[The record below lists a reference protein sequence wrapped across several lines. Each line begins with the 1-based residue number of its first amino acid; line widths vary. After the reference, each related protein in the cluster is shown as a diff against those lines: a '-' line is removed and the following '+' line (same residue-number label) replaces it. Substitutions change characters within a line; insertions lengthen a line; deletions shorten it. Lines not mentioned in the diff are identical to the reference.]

1 MVAPWTESYLPT
13 IWSRY
18 KLEDIYNADEFGLFY
33 RMLPAKTMHFKSEKC
48 SGGKLSKQRITGL
61 AAANAVG
68 DKIPLLVIGKSA
80 KPRCFK
86 NIKQLPCVYKSQKK
100 SWMDS
105 EIFVEWVRKLD
116 RRFTTAERKVALV
129 IDNCP
134 SHPHVINDL
143 SAIDIIF
150 LPPNTTSILQPMD
163 QGVIRS
169 LKAHYRT
176 KVVHKYLTR
185 IELGKP
191 LPDISVLDA
200 MNLLV
205 QAWDYVSNETIINC
219 FKKSGIST
227 DAQEAAQND
236 DDDPFKD
243 LASELLELKGSHPEL
258 VPTGLTGEEFIDA
271 DMDVATYEPLPTTD
285 EEILQSFLHKD
296 DDDDDEQD
304 DNDDPEPEPSARP
317 SKAEVREALN
327 VLNNWAL
334 FEDQICCR
342 YYAKRSL

>member
-1 MVAPWTESYLPT
+1 
-13 IWSRY
+13 
-18 KLEDIYNADEFGLFY
+18 
-33 RMLPAKTMHFKSEKC
+33 
-48 SGGKLSKQRITGL
+48 
-61 AAANAVG
+61 
-68 DKIPLLVIGKSA
+68 
-80 KPRCFK
+80 
-86 NIKQLPCVYKSQKK
+86 
-100 SWMDS
+100 MDS
-105 EIFVEWVRKLD
+105 EIFVEWVCKLD

-134 SHPHVINDL
+134 SHLHVINDL

-169 LKAHYRT
+169 LKAHYRP
-176 KVVHKYLTR
+176 KVVRKYLTHV
-185 IELGKP
+185 ELGKP

-243 LASELLELKGSHPEL
+243 QASELLELKGSHPEL
-258 VPTGLTGEEFIDA
+258 VPNGLTGEEFIDA
-271 DMDVATYEPLPTTD
+271 DIDVATYEPLPTTD

-296 DDDDDEQD
+296 DDNN
-304 DNDDPEPEPSARP
+304 DNND
-317 SKAEVREALN
+317 
-327 VLNNWAL
+327 
-334 FEDQICCR
+334 
-342 YYAKRSL
+342 KRQTRRQR